1 MVEALKRCGGDGLL
15 ISPILGPKKPGDL
28 LTEPLLESY
37 AALLQS
43 QQFPGD
49 RALLMPFE
57 SYPRYSGPREAVFT
71 ALCRKNMGCSHFVVG
86 RDHTGVGDYY
96 SADASQRFFDKLGDI
111 GIEPIFFPSIA
122 FDESD
127 GSYKDEQRCSK
138 PRKLNGTEARERLL
152 KKQQLPDWFM
162 RAEVQEPLIR
172 YAQLEGKFVHA

>member
-1 MVEALKRCGGDGLL
+1 
-15 ISPILGPKKPGDL
+15 
-28 LTEPLLESY
+28 
-37 AALLQS
+37 
-43 QQFPGD
+43 
-49 RALLMPFE
+49 
-57 SYPRYSGPREAVFT
+57 
-71 ALCRKNMGCSHFVVG
+71 MGCSHFVVG

-127 GSYKDEQRCSK
+127 GKYKAEQHCRE
-138 PRKLNGTEARERLL
+138 PRKINGTEVRERLL

-162 RAEVQEPLIR
+162 RAEVQGPLIR